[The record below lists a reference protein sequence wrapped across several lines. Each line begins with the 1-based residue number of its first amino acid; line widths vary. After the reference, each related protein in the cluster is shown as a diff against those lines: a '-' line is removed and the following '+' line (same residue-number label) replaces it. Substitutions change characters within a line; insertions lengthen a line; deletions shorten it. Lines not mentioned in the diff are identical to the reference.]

1 MELEK
6 EQILD
11 LDEKH
16 EALIQLQGKS
26 IWSMIYKSL

>member
-6 EQILD
+6 EQILH

-16 EALIQLQGKS
+16 EALTQASRKIILVDK
-26 IWSMIYKSL
+26 L